1 LFNKVG
7 DLYLRT
13 GQVQAGVETYERAV
27 TIYEEGGLHNNTIAL
42 CNKILRNAPGRTPV
56 YLKLAKLM
64 VQRGFVAEAKQNLLE
79 YAERMQRAGQVEDAF
94 NALKEFAD
102 LSPENEEI
110 RLLLAEQLKAAART
124 DEAKEQLAKLYH
136 ELEAKGDKQRSRS
149 TLEKIKAIDPDF
161 EAGAAPKLEVKEAAK
176 RGELV
181 FLDLDE
187 EVSAEPEPAVE
198 EPVEAL
204 DIEPTAVVEET
215 EPPEPVEAIDLE
227 RASADY
233 LVPDE
238 SVEAMSG
245 LELGGQFEG
254 PAAGEVAEL
263 EIEPTDRRDRRGDY
277 AAQLGGVRASRRDDR
292 ASE

>member
-1 LFNKVG
+1 MEGTPELEKELALFNKVG

-13 GQVQAGVETYERAV
+13 SKVQAAVETYERAV
-27 TIYEEGGLHNNTIAL
+27 TIYEEGGLHNNAIAL

-102 LSPENEEI
+102 LSPQNEEI

-136 ELEAKGDKQRSRS
+136 ELEAKGDQQHSRA
-149 TLEKIKAIDPDF
+149 TLDKIRAIDPGFD
-161 EAGAAPKLEVKEAAK
+161 AGAAPKPEVKEAAK
-176 RGELV
+176 EGELI
-181 FLDLDE
+181 FIDLDD
-187 EVSAEPEPAVE
+187 SPAAAAEPEAAVE

-204 DIEPTAVVEET
+204 DIEPTAVVEEM
-215 EPPEPVEAIDLE
+215 EPAKPVEAIDLE

-238 SVEAMSG
+238 PVEAMSG
-245 LELGGQFEG
+245 LEVGGQFEG
-254 PAAGEVAEL
+254 
-263 EIEPTDRRDRRGDY
+263 
-277 AAQLGGVRASRRDDR
+277 
-292 ASE
+292 